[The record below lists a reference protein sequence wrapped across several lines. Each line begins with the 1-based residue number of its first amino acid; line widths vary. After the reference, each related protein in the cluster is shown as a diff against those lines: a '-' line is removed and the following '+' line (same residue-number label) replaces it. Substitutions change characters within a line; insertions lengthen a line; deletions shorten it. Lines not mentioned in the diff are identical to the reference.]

1 VVPAAGLEPLDYT
14 VLVFYFAGVVGL
26 GFLFRKNPTLADYFL
41 AGRSTHWTL
50 VGISIVATLF
60 SAVSFVAMPGEAY
73 AHGLSLYPRSPMVVL
88 VAPLVI
94 WLFLPFYHRSPIF
107 TVFELL
113 ERRFNLA
120 ARLIGSGIFLL
131 VRGAYVAVVFYASAK
146 AFQPALGLPMTT
158 IIMLV
163 GVIAVFYTYLGGMRA
178 VIWTDVVQFIIL
190 FGGILFVL
198 VRLVLS
204 ADGGIGGIYSYATA
218 YERGF
223 DLWATQEFYSFSLY
237 ERVTLWSM
245 LAYVLVWNSYTY
257 GVDQLT
263 VQRYLSTS
271 NLKSAV
277 RSTVFQFL
285 LLIPFVACFWFV
297 GTALFHHYGMNPAIA
312 PPATVEEDSILCYY
326 ITREL
331 PAGIVGLIFGAILAA
346 VMSTVDSGI
355 NSLTTSTI
363 VDFYQRLGRKPRT
376 EAAYVSL
383 SKRWVII
390 WGVFCVASACFIALV
405 SEKANA
411 TIIEVTAI
419 WGNLNAVLLGVFLL
433 AMLTRRFTSGC
444 AYAAFGVGSLVT
456 IYVSTV
462 YFYWRPPEERISFL
476 WIGAIILAATLAAG
490 ILVGTLLRLTSR
502 YCRNAT

>member
-1 VVPAAGLEPLDYT
+1 MVPAAGLGPLDYAVLT
-14 VLVFYFAGVVGL
+14 VYFAGVVGL

-41 AGRSTHWTL
+41 AGRSTHWIL

-73 AHGLSLYPRSPMVVL
+73 ANGLSLYPRSPMVVL

-94 WLFLPFYHRSPIF
+94 WLFLPFYHRAPIF

-113 ERRFNLA
+113 EKRFNLA
-120 ARLIGSGIFLL
+120 TRLIGSGIFLL
-131 VRGAYVAVVFYASAK
+131 VRSAYVAVVFYASAK
-146 AFQPALGLPMTT
+146 AFQPALGLPITT
-158 IIMLV
+158 IIMIV
-163 GVIAVFYTYLGGMRA
+163 GIIAVFYTYLGGMKA
-178 VIWTDVVQFIIL
+178 VIWTDVVQFVIL

-198 VRLVLS
+198 ARLVLA
-204 ADGGIGGIYSYATA
+204 ADDGIAGIYSYATA
-218 YERGF
+218 HDRGF
-223 DLWATQEFYSFSLY
+223 DLWATEEFYSFSLY

-245 LAYVLVWNSYTY
+245 FAYVLVWNSYTY

-271 NLKSAV
+271 NLKSAI
-277 RSTVFQFL
+277 RSTVFQFI

-297 GTALFHHYGMNPAIA
+297 GTALFHHYGVNPSIA
-312 PPATVEEDSILCYY
+312 PPPSVEEDSILCYY

-376 EAAYVSL
+376 EEGYVAL
-383 SKRWVII
+383 SKRWVIA
-390 WGVFCVASACFIALV
+390 WGIFCVTCACFIALV
-405 SEKANA
+405 SEEANT

-433 AMLTRRFTSGC
+433 AMLTRRFAPAC
-444 AYAAFGVGSLVT
+444 AYAAFLVGGFVT

-462 YFYWRPPEERISFL
+462 FFYWRPPEERISFL

-490 ILVGTLLRLTSR
+490 LVVGLLAGLLPKRET
-502 YCRNAT
+502 A